1 MNAEGARIGRDA
13 VHRIDLLDRKN
24 LEVRGVTDVIS
35 FDEQLV
41 VLNTV
46 CGNMEIEGES
56 LQIHVLNTADGVVSL
71 DGRVDSIRYYESGTD
86 EKEGK
91 NRFFG
96 RLFR

>member
-13 VHRIDLLDRKN
+13 AHRIDLLGRKN

-41 VLNTV
+41 VLNTL

-56 LQIHVLNTADGVVSL
+56 LQIKCT
-71 DGRVDSIRYYESGTD
+71 
-86 EKEGK
+86 
-91 NRFFG
+91 
-96 RLFR
+96 